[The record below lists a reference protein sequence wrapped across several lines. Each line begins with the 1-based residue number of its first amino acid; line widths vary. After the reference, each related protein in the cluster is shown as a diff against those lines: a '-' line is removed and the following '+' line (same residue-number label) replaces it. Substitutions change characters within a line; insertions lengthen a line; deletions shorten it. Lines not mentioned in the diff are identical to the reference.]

1 MIKQKQ
7 IAGYGLYLLLILLP
21 FQTRYFLVERS
32 IGGAF
37 FEYGSFTVYATEILL
52 WFLVLYEIFWFL
64 FRKRYK
70 NIRPDERV
78 HRLILKFF
86 QERPIIAWSLIF
98 LSYAALSALWS
109 VNREQ
114 TLFYIIRLTEAL
126 LVLWLIT
133 LSREKK
139 RSMLL
144 TFVIGVALQS
154 AFGIYQFFTQ
164 IVSGSSILGIATQIP
179 DTRGVAVVETELR
192 RYLRAYGGLPHPNI
206 LGGWIVA
213 GLIALVALIY
223 DSAIRAGA
231 FSRSRLVLPFLLVYS
246 LLFTA
251 LILTFSRSA
260 GAAFVL
266 GIGVFFAYGVFHKKT
281 RYRGLELLC
290 LTAILSI
297 FFGILLKEPLTER
310 GTGLVFNRNSGR
322 LEQKSSW
329 ERSQG
334 LRDAWILYKKNPLL
348 GSGLGTYTTALARL
362 YPERPVYEV
371 QPAHSVPVLISVEL
385 GIVGAFFA
393 FLSFYHI
400 VAYLLRRRKILG
412 IALFCAFLA
421 FSLFDHYLWTL
432 YSGVLLIGV
441 CFGFGIVSDDE

>member
-7 IAGYGLYLLLILLP
+7 ISGYGLYLLLILLP
-21 FQTRYFLVERS
+21 FQTRYFLVNRS

-37 FEYGSFTVYATEILL
+37 FEYGSFTVYATEVLL

-70 NIRPDERV
+70 N
-78 HRLILKFF
+78 LQLLKFF
-86 QERPIIAWSLIF
+86 QERPIIALCVIF

-114 TLFYIIRLTEAL
+114 TLFYIIRFTEAL
-126 LVLWLIT
+126 LVLRLIAV
-133 LSREKK
+133 SRAKK
-139 RSMLL
+139 RFILL
-144 TFVIGVALQS
+144 AFIAGVALQS

-164 IVSGSSILGIATQIP
+164 TVSGSSILGIAQQIP

-213 GLIALVALIY
+213 GLMASVALIFE
-223 DSAIRAGA
+223 SAIRAGA
-231 FSRSRLVLPFLLVYS
+231 LSRSRLVLPFLLVYS

-266 GIGVFFAYGVFHKKT
+266 GGGALFASGVFHKRT
-281 RYRGLELLC
+281 RHRAVALLC
-290 LTAILSI
+290 ITAILSI

-322 LEQKSSW
+322 LEQKSSG

-334 LRDAWILYKKNPLL
+334 LRGAWILYKKNPLI
-348 GSGLGTYTTALARL
+348 GSGLGTYTTALHRM
-362 YPERPVYEV
+362 YPERPVYEI
-371 QPAHSVPVLISVEL
+371 QPAHSVPVLIAVEL

-393 FLSFYHI
+393 FLLLYQIF
-400 VAYLLRRRKILG
+400 AFLLRRRHVIG
-412 IALFCAFLA
+412 ISLFCAFLVI
-421 FSLFDHYLWTL
+421 SLFDHYLWTL

-441 CFGFGIVSDDE
+441 CFGFGIVSNHE